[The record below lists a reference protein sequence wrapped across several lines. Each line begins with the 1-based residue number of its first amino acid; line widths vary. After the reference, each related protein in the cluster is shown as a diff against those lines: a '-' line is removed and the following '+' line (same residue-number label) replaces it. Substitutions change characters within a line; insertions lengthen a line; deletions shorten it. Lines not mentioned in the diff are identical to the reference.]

1 MKNLF
6 RKYFLAIIM
15 LFSCGFSFETQAASN
30 LNLVWAFFTRYFGCG
45 KKNAKSKKQESIN
58 FFNIFDESYKLLVQ
72 NFKVLKQ
79 YKTIWHGLLTCPA
92 HAVKNA
98 ILGRKF
104 LLASTKEEQNRIKK
118 QMLAKNIFDQMF
130 SGKKINNLKSDEIL
144 ELIKSLNL
152 SEDENANIKIIT
164 SFDEI
169 QTFRDFDYGPSLL
182 LQLAEPNYI
191 ISFIINTGGAK
202 IVADNSD
209 QELNSHWINCTVKKE
224 EGQIQQIMYMDSLGS
239 KVDEIIIKK
248 LTELCDS
255 KKEDILKKFKK
266 YNKETSILEK
276 LECCIESYNKR
287 KKNSM
292 MMLANDLDTLYEKI
306 CNDEYDHIQ
315 DDGTRLN
322 KKLSRIEKFEIIFK
336 LKEKNDLSNFDV
348 NYLQYK
354 FFPFDSEKL
363 EKLDGVPLIFS
374 EEVYRNLG
382 FLYLDFRK

>member
-1 MKNLF
+1 
-6 RKYFLAIIM
+6 
-15 LFSCGFSFETQAASN
+15 
-30 LNLVWAFFTRYFGCG
+30 
-45 KKNAKSKKQESIN
+45 
-58 FFNIFDESYKLLVQ
+58 
-72 NFKVLKQ
+72 
-79 YKTIWHGLLTCPA
+79 
-92 HAVKNA
+92 
-98 ILGRKF
+98 
-104 LLASTKEEQNRIKK
+104 
-118 QMLAKNIFDQMF
+118 
-130 SGKKINNLKSDEIL
+130 LKSDEIL